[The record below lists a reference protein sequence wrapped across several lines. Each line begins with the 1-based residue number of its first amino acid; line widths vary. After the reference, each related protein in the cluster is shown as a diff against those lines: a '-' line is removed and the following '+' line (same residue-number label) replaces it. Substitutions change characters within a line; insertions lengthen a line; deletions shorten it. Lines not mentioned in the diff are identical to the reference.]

1 MFKNQAGVS
10 KLNEA
15 RSLVDKLNSEA
26 MEQSALLAEKQA
38 EADEALRLITTS
50 MTVREFF
57 FHLKIILKKI

>member
-1 MFKNQAGVS
+1 MFENQAGVS

-50 MTVREFF
+50 MTVRSFF
-57 FHLKIILKKI
+57 PI

>member
-1 MFKNQAGVS
+1 MYNKILNISFSIQAGVS

-50 MTVREFF
+50 MTVSAT
-57 FHLKIILKKI
+57 

>member
-57 FHLKIILKKI
+57 FPP